1 MRWTRSLSF
10 ALVAIVGVALIATG
24 YGVAQLTSVETE
36 VRVVARPHEDG
47 RVEFAVQQRV
57 DSEWGERI
65 APSSRYLTP
74 RLIEERV
81 GRWLNSSPITLT
93 VAVGSDEITETTDE
107 GQAEPASSPNRPP
120 IANAGPDS
128 AYDLR
133 LVQIALDGNGSHDP
147 DSDSLTYEWTQ
158 TTGPT
163 VVLRSPRSASPWF
176 ESPRAEQTL
185 TFQLRVADEDGATST
200 DTVTVQFANA
210 RPTAEAGASQ
220 QVGRGQQVV
229 LHGSGSDDGP
239 GDDLTYRWSQ
249 VSGSPVKLSHV
260 AVVSLTFTAPDEPDQ
275 LVFSL
280 TVSDGQLE
288 SNPDTVAVTVRNT
301 SPVADAGADQYVS
314 RGKKV
319 TLRGS
324 GSDDGQEGDLTYKWS
339 QVSGPPVT
347 LSDATAA
354 APTFTAP
361 NEPDQ
366 VVFSLTVSDGQL
378 ESGPDTVTVTVNNT
392 QPIADAGSRQEVSGG
407 ARVTLNGGASTD
419 PDGDRLTYWWTQTHG
434 DEVRLVNPAT
444 VRPHFTAPRN
454 GQTLIFQIEVS
465 DGHHRSVN
473 AVQIIVADAPI
484 TISGSGDDAQTM
496 AGMTRGVYF
505 CDVELIGGNTN
516 RYTSSSHFS
525 VWMHGRDG
533 GSELV
538 VNEIVYVSPWSVRR
552 RVVVGSGWRD
562 LRGAVDAVINSEGRW
577 TITCTRQ

>member
-1 MRWTRSLSF
+1 MRWTRTLAF

-57 DSEWGERI
+57 DGEWGERI

-93 VAVGSDEITETTDE
+93 VVTNGSATDGGTDE
-107 GQAEPASSPNRPP
+107 LTEPPPQPNRAP
-120 IANAGPDS
+120 IANAGPG
-128 AYDLR
+128 ALLDLSENAVR
-133 LVQIALDGNGSHDP
+133 LYGVGSRDP
-147 DSDSLTYEWTQ
+147 DGDNLTYEWTQ
-158 TTGPT
+158 TAGPT
-163 VVLRSPRSASPWF
+163 VALRNPRSATAWF
-176 ESPRAEQTL
+176 ESPRVEQTL

-200 DTVTVQFANA
+200 ATVSVQFTNA
-210 RPTAEAGASQ
+210 RPTAEAGDYPHN
-220 QVGRGQQVV
+220 VGRGREFT
-229 LHGSGSDDGP
+229 LRGGGSDDAPEGN
-239 GDDLTYRWSQ
+239 LIYRWSQ
-249 VSGSPVKLSHV
+249 VSGSPVELSDP
-260 AVVSLTFTAPDEPDQ
+260 ASASPTFTTPNEPSD

-280 TVSDGQLE
+280 IVSDGQNE
-288 SNPDTVAVTVRNT
+288 SHPDTATIRVRNAI
-301 SPVADAGADQYVS
+301 PDANA
-314 RGKKV
+314 
-319 TLRGS
+319 
-324 GSDDGQEGDLTYKWS
+324 GSDMTVDG
-339 QVSGPPVT
+339 
-347 LSDATAA
+347 
-354 APTFTAP
+354 
-361 NEPDQ
+361 
-366 VVFSLTVSDGQL
+366 
-378 ESGPDTVTVTVNNT
+378 
-392 QPIADAGSRQEVSGG
+392 GSRVILDG
-407 ARVTLNGGASTD
+407 TASRD
-419 PDGDRLTYWWTQTHG
+419 SNGDRLTFSWTQIQG
-434 DEVRLVNPAT
+434 NEVRLINPTTAQ
-444 VRPHFTAPRN
+444 PHFTAPHG
-454 GQTLIFQIEVS
+454 GQTLIFQLEVS
-465 DGHHRSVN
+465 DGYSRGTPAIVR
-473 AVQIIVADAPI
+473 ITVADAPI